1 MWPPGI
7 IGISEMATPETE
19 IAFTVG
25 DQERLK
31 EIEILQKKALEKLDH
46 LPCMPGNDTP
56 CPNEGWI
63 RAVEKKV
70 DGTRNWVAGV
80 IAVLFSA
87 GVIGLASAI
96 LTHLAKGG

>member
-1 MWPPGI
+1 
-7 IGISEMATPETE
+7 MATPETE

-31 EIEILQKKALEKLDH
+31 EIEIVSGKILEKLNH
-46 LPCMPGNDTP
+46 LPCRPDNDTP

-70 DGTRNWVAGV
+70 DDTRNWVTGV

-87 GVIGLASAI
+87 GVIGLVSAV
-96 LTHLAKGG
+96 LTHMAKGG